1 MFWEKRVIIMEFR
14 TTRHTE
20 LVDITDKVRAQVKES
35 GIQDGICLIST
46 RHTTASIIINENE
59 QGLRKDLLDMLETL
73 IPQNKSY
80 VHDRIDSN
88 AHSHLRAALLG
99 TSETIPI
106 EDGHLVLGTWQS
118 IFFVELDGPRNR
130 TVKIKIIGSRD

>member
-1 MFWEKRVIIMEFR
+1 MFWEKRVIIMELR

-130 TVKIKIIGSRD
+130 NVKIKIIGSRD